1 MNTDH
6 LRIWLTIRDTVPWE
20 RTRVVDS
27 GPVVPVRDGAVHD
40 IRAFD
45 GARSPER
52 AAGMLAA
59 LARARAD
66 AASGAPLTFD
76 LLSSWQ
82 RLVLDASDTPFRSTS
97 AFAKQGREHYGTGSD
112 LRGLLDACLA
122 RSSDPGPALPARTA
136 RAYLD
141 VCFFHPFTDGNARS
155 AFLALVFVLARAG
168 VALDQVG
175 PLRRLPRHADH
186 PEGALALADLVAVL
200 VDHTRRRARE
210 HRRVP
215 GEDAQGGRMG
225 PSCSGG

>member
-1 MNTDH
+1 MSTDH

-20 RTRVVDS
+20 RTRAVDS
-27 GPVVPVRDGAVHD
+27 SPVVPARDGAAHD

-82 RLVLDASDTPFRSTS
+82 RSVLDVPDAPFRGAP
-97 AFAKQGREHYGTGSD
+97 AFAKQGRERYGTGPD
-112 LRGLLDACLA
+112 LRGLLDTCLVQ
-122 RSSDPGPALPARTA
+122 SGGLDPALPARAA

-155 AFLALVFVLARAG
+155 AFLALSFVLARAG
-168 VALDQVG
+168 IALDQVG
-175 PLRRLPRHADH
+175 PLRRLPRHANH

-200 VDHTRRRARE
+200 IEHTRRRAGE
-210 HRRVP
+210 HRCVP
-215 GEDAQGGRMG
+215 GG
-225 PSCSGG
+225 